1 MKKKLAT
8 VMAATMAVSGSVVS
22 VSADTT
28 NEQLVGS
35 NRTDTAVKISKDGWN
50 SAETVILV
58 NDSAIPDALT
68 ATPLAFAKNAP
79 ILLTAKGGLT
89 KATAN
94 EIKRL
99 GAKNV
104 ILIGG
109 ETVLPAKIEN
119 DLKALNV
126 KADRVKGA
134 TREETAL
141 AIAKRL
147 DGIKDVSEIAVVN
160 GTTGLADAVSVA
172 AAAAEKGMPILLAN
186 PKKGLSAAEK
196 FIKDEAI
203 KASFII
209 GGTTALPEK
218 LVSSLPGKQR
228 IEGSNR
234 NDTNAKVIE
243 KFYGDKELD
252 NLYLAKDGRGGEAQ
266 LIDAL
271 AVGVLAAKNGAPVL
285 IASKKLNANQE
296 AVVNT
301 KKVDTITQVG
311 GNGNEGAFNH
321 LKEIEKV
328 ETIKVKTEAELQEA
342 LKKANANDII
352 EIDSSASISKDVTIA
367 TNNAVEINVK
377 GDLKGEV
384 TVKAPN
390 ADIKNSGNIGTLVVE
405 NGKNTTVTNT
415 SAGKID
421 KVEVDSSSS
430 NVKVENNGTITQ
442 VENNATG
449 TNIENNG
456 TISKPVTGTTTPN
469 VEGNKPGETTKP
481 ESGGGGSVSDT
492 TAPGIQF
499 QNAIKFD
506 FMEGKGK
513 DVVVSERET
522 IRFNPGDTVDKIEV
536 KLTEKV
542 KIIGKVSI
550 KVKINE
556 EYIDDYATVSVKEDG
571 STLVIIPT
579 KDSYK
584 EIKTGGT
591 YTYELVSDDENYI
604 TDLAGNKLDK
614 DTKMTFT
621 FENANKVHIVNN
633 KEELETAL
641 NDSNVELI
649 KINKTI
655 GSENEYNT
663 YTITRPVTIDSNT
676 TNKQY
681 VYGSFVVDSDDV
693 TIQNLVIENKYK
705 TANKADKNA
714 ISVYADRVNIINNQI
729 NATDSPKGFEP
740 NGIVIFPKTEG
751 EKIYNI
757 SENYFTNY
765 DDVTDNGMYYS
776 AGIFIAEKYSMDSKD
791 YFKNVN
797 GKKSTTLGEG
807 KDEVIALN
815 SKNEYY
821 KCGYDYVRMS
831 YENANNDAGQL
842 VEYAVAGNIN
852 TLRNAEKYKSSKATI
867 IQSFDGELLI
877 HENEKLTNNKGTL
890 SASFNVNSPGGI
902 GSKAPEKRGDYTYY
916 DDGAYF
922 RFQVKKADNEK
933 ALTFSDVFKS
943 NSKKAEEHDDDNYTN
958 CGMTLQTNGMITT
971 NGVVNDMEGSE
982 REKADWYGT
991 KYEKYNQYKTNL
1003 HNSEALNY
1011 VFYGLIQNTK
1021 IGTKTVGYDSYE
1033 SRTINMTLR
1042 PKAELAAGTYT
1053 VTVELV
1059 QQGNEG
1065 ISLGTIDYTFTVNED
1080 KTITVK

>member
-99 GAKNV
+99 GVKNV

-186 PKKGLSAAEK
+186 PKKGLTASEK

-203 KASFII
+203 KASFVI
-209 GGTTALPEK
+209 GGTTALPDK
-218 LVSSLPGKQR
+218 LVSSLPSKQR

-243 KFYGDKELD
+243 TFYGDKELD
-252 NLYLAKDGRGGEAQ
+252 NLYLAKDGRGGDNQ

-352 EIDSSASISKDVTIA
+352 EIDSSTSISKDVTIA

-456 TISKPVTGTTTPN
+456 TISKPVTGTTTPSIDGN
-469 VEGNKPGETTKP
+469 RPGSGSSTGGGTVVVDGPEVERVTNETELRKALTKTEKTTIKLNNSIEVKGKINIPRSMTLDLNGYTLTQSANDDGIVITTDNVVINIKNGKINIPDKTKNGQHVAVFVSGVKQEDGTNKITKNVTVNMTSVNIEMGGFEFTDSNNPGSCDYANLFGVYANGTCEDISFDIDRCNISGAAMGVYFPAGSKKIDITSSTIIGGSAVGIKGGTGIIKNSTLIGTGLSSDAYIAGLSPSGSGINEAGEALVVEGNYADRGMDIKVENSNLESKNGYGVRMQFFGGVDKKLSITGGTIKGALGAIFDKHGDNKNETYSKNDP
-481 ESGGGGSVSDT
+481 SKFASSFSESGAT
-492 TAPGIQF
+492 
-499 QNAIKFD
+499 
-506 FMEGKGK
+506 
-513 DVVVSERET
+513 
-522 IRFNPGDTVDKIEV
+522 
-536 KLTEKV
+536 KV
-542 KIIGKVSI
+542 KTKTMSTITKGADL
-550 KVKINE
+550 VK
-556 EYIDDYATVSVKEDG
+556 TEDG
-571 STLVIIPT
+571 SLSTSFTWDSETGAGSRGV
-579 KDSYK
+579 KESGSYK
-584 EIKTGGT
+584 
-591 YTYELVSDDENYI
+591 YY
-604 TDLAGNKLDK
+604 
-614 DTKMTFT
+614 
-621 FENANKVHIVNN
+621 
-633 KEELETAL
+633 
-641 NDSNVELI
+641 
-649 KINKTI
+649 
-655 GSENEYNT
+655 
-663 YTITRPVTIDSNT
+663 
-676 TNKQY
+676 
-681 VYGSFVVDSDDV
+681 
-693 TIQNLVIENKYK
+693 
-705 TANKADKNA
+705 
-714 ISVYADRVNIINNQI
+714 
-729 NATDSPKGFEP
+729 
-740 NGIVIFPKTEG
+740 
-751 EKIYNI
+751 
-757 SENYFTNY
+757 
-765 DDVTDNGMYYS
+765 DNGVY
-776 AGIFIAEKYSMDSKD
+776 
-791 YFKNVN
+791 
-797 GKKSTTLGEG
+797 L
-807 KDEVIALN
+807 
-815 SKNEYY
+815 
-821 KCGYDYVRMS
+821 
-831 YENANNDAGQL
+831 
-842 VEYAVAGNIN
+842 
-852 TLRNAEKYKSSKATI
+852 
-867 IQSFDGELLI
+867 
-877 HENEKLTNNKGTL
+877 
-890 SASFNVNSPGGI
+890 
-902 GSKAPEKRGDYTYY
+902 
-916 DDGAYF
+916 
-922 RFQVKKADNEK
+922 RFQVKKDEEVK
-933 ALTFSDVFKS
+933 KFMEVFNTS
-943 NSKKAEEHDDDNYTN
+943 ENHTDSK
-958 CGMTLQTNGMITT
+958 CGMTLQTND
-971 NGVVNDMEGSE
+971 NGTVNDMEGSD
-982 REKADWYGT
+982 REKADWGVEDKKSFST
-991 KYEKYNQYKTNL
+991 KLPNDGK
-1003 HNSEALNY
+1003 NY
-1011 VFYGLIQNTK
+1011 VFYGVIQK
-1021 IGTKTVGYDSYE
+1021 KDYGTKTVGFNPGDS
-1033 SRTINMTLR
+1033 RKINMVLR

>member
-22 VSADTT
+22 VSAVTT

-79 ILLTAKGGLT
+79 ILLTGKGGLT

-126 KADRVKGA
+126 KSDRVKGA

-186 PKKGLSAAEK
+186 PKKGLTASEK

-209 GGTTALPEK
+209 GGTTALPDK
-218 LVSSLPGKQR
+218 LVSSLPSKHR

-390 ADIKNSGNIGTLVVE
+390 ADIKNSGTIGTLVVE

-469 VEGNKPGETTKP
+469 VEGNKPG
-481 ESGGGGSVSDT
+481 SGSSTGGGSVVVDGPEVERVTNETELRNALTKTEKT
-492 TAPGIQF
+492 T
-499 QNAIKFD
+499 IKLN
-506 FMEGKGK
+506 E
-513 DVVVSERET
+513 S
-522 IRFNPGDTVDKIEV
+522 IEV
-536 KLTEKV
+536 KGKINIPRSMTLDLNGYTLTQSANDDGIVITTDNVVLNIKNGKISVPDKTANGQHVAVFVSGVKQEDGTNKLTKNVTVNMTSVNIEMGGFEFTDSNNPGSCDYANLFGVYANGTCQDISFDIDRCNISGAAMGVYFPAGSKKIDITNSTITGGSAVGIKGGTGTIKNSTLIGTGLSSDAYIAGLSPSGSGISEAGEALVVEGNYADRGMNIKVENSNLESKNGYGVRMQFFGGVDKKLSITGGTIKGALGAIFDKHKDNVNETYSKNDPEKFKTSFIESGATKV
-542 KIIGKVSI
+542 KTKTMSTITKGADL
-550 KVKINE
+550 VK
-556 EYIDDYATVSVKEDG
+556 AEDG
-571 STLVIIPT
+571 SLSTSFT
-579 KDSYK
+579 WDSETGAGSKGERKSGSYK
-584 EIKTGGT
+584 
-591 YTYELVSDDENYI
+591 YY
-604 TDLAGNKLDK
+604 
-614 DTKMTFT
+614 
-621 FENANKVHIVNN
+621 
-633 KEELETAL
+633 
-641 NDSNVELI
+641 
-649 KINKTI
+649 
-655 GSENEYNT
+655 
-663 YTITRPVTIDSNT
+663 
-676 TNKQY
+676 
-681 VYGSFVVDSDDV
+681 
-693 TIQNLVIENKYK
+693 
-705 TANKADKNA
+705 
-714 ISVYADRVNIINNQI
+714 
-729 NATDSPKGFEP
+729 
-740 NGIVIFPKTEG
+740 
-751 EKIYNI
+751 
-757 SENYFTNY
+757 
-765 DDVTDNGMYYS
+765 DNGVY
-776 AGIFIAEKYSMDSKD
+776 
-791 YFKNVN
+791 
-797 GKKSTTLGEG
+797 L
-807 KDEVIALN
+807 
-815 SKNEYY
+815 
-821 KCGYDYVRMS
+821 
-831 YENANNDAGQL
+831 
-842 VEYAVAGNIN
+842 
-852 TLRNAEKYKSSKATI
+852 
-867 IQSFDGELLI
+867 
-877 HENEKLTNNKGTL
+877 
-890 SASFNVNSPGGI
+890 
-902 GSKAPEKRGDYTYY
+902 
-916 DDGAYF
+916 
-922 RFQVKKADNEK
+922 RFQVKKDEK
-933 ALTFSDVFKS
+933 VEKFAEVFNTS
-943 NSKKAEEHDDDNYTN
+943 ENHTDSK
-958 CGMTLQTNGMITT
+958 CGMTLQTND
-971 NGVVNDMEGSE
+971 NGTVNDMEGSD
-982 REKADWYGT
+982 REKADWGVEDKKSFST
-991 KYEKYNQYKTNL
+991 KLPNDGK
-1003 HNSEALNY
+1003 NY
-1011 VFYGLIQNTK
+1011 VFYGVIQK
-1021 IGTKTVGYDSYE
+1021 KDYGTKTVGFNPGDS
-1033 SRTINMTLR
+1033 RKINMILR

>member
-99 GAKNV
+99 GVKNV

-172 AAAAEKGMPILLAN
+172 AVAAEKGMPILLAN
-186 PKKGLSAAEK
+186 PKKGLTASEK

-203 KASFII
+203 KASFVI
-209 GGTTALPEK
+209 GGTTALPDK
-218 LVSSLPGKQR
+218 LVSSLPSKQR

-243 KFYGDKELD
+243 TFYGDKELD
-252 NLYLAKDGRGGEAQ
+252 NLYLAKDGRGGDNQ

-352 EIDSSASISKDVTIA
+352 EIDSSTSISKDVTIA

-456 TISKPVTGTTTPN
+456 TISKPVTGTTTPSIDGN
-469 VEGNKPGETTKP
+469 RPGSGSSTGGGTVVVDGPEVERVTNETELRKALTKTEKTTIKLNNSIEVKGKINIPRSMTLDLNGYTLTQSANDDGIVITTDNVVINIKNGKINIPDKTKNGQHVAVFVSGVKQEDGTNKITKNVTVNMTSVNIEMGGFEFTDSNNPGSCDYANLFGVYANGTCEDISFDIDRCNISGAAMGVYFPAGSKKIDITSSTIIGGSAVGIKGGTGIIKNSTLIGTGLSSDAYIAGLSPSGSGINEAGEALVVEGNYADRGMDIKVENSNLESKNGYGVRMQFFGGVDKKLSITGGTIKGALGAIFDKHGDNKNETYSKNDP
-481 ESGGGGSVSDT
+481 SKFASSFSESGAT
-492 TAPGIQF
+492 
-499 QNAIKFD
+499 
-506 FMEGKGK
+506 
-513 DVVVSERET
+513 
-522 IRFNPGDTVDKIEV
+522 
-536 KLTEKV
+536 KV
-542 KIIGKVSI
+542 KTKTMSTITKGADL
-550 KVKINE
+550 VK
-556 EYIDDYATVSVKEDG
+556 TEDG
-571 STLVIIPT
+571 SLSTSFTWDSETGAGSRGV
-579 KDSYK
+579 KESGSYK
-584 EIKTGGT
+584 
-591 YTYELVSDDENYI
+591 YY
-604 TDLAGNKLDK
+604 
-614 DTKMTFT
+614 
-621 FENANKVHIVNN
+621 
-633 KEELETAL
+633 
-641 NDSNVELI
+641 
-649 KINKTI
+649 
-655 GSENEYNT
+655 
-663 YTITRPVTIDSNT
+663 
-676 TNKQY
+676 
-681 VYGSFVVDSDDV
+681 
-693 TIQNLVIENKYK
+693 
-705 TANKADKNA
+705 
-714 ISVYADRVNIINNQI
+714 
-729 NATDSPKGFEP
+729 
-740 NGIVIFPKTEG
+740 
-751 EKIYNI
+751 
-757 SENYFTNY
+757 
-765 DDVTDNGMYYS
+765 DNGVY
-776 AGIFIAEKYSMDSKD
+776 
-791 YFKNVN
+791 
-797 GKKSTTLGEG
+797 L
-807 KDEVIALN
+807 
-815 SKNEYY
+815 
-821 KCGYDYVRMS
+821 
-831 YENANNDAGQL
+831 
-842 VEYAVAGNIN
+842 
-852 TLRNAEKYKSSKATI
+852 
-867 IQSFDGELLI
+867 
-877 HENEKLTNNKGTL
+877 
-890 SASFNVNSPGGI
+890 
-902 GSKAPEKRGDYTYY
+902 
-916 DDGAYF
+916 
-922 RFQVKKADNEK
+922 RFQVKKDEEVK
-933 ALTFSDVFKS
+933 KFMEVFNTS
-943 NSKKAEEHDDDNYTN
+943 ENHTDSK
-958 CGMTLQTNGMITT
+958 CGMTLQTND
-971 NGVVNDMEGSE
+971 NGTVNDMEGSD
-982 REKADWYGT
+982 REKADWGVEDKKSFST
-991 KYEKYNQYKTNL
+991 KLPNDGK
-1003 HNSEALNY
+1003 NY
-1011 VFYGLIQNTK
+1011 VFYGVIQK
-1021 IGTKTVGYDSYE
+1021 KDYGTKTVGFNPGDS
-1033 SRTINMTLR
+1033 RKINMVLR

>member
-68 ATPLAFAKNAP
+68 ATPLAYAKNAP

-99 GAKNV
+99 GVKNV

-186 PKKGLSAAEK
+186 PKKGLTASEK

-203 KASFII
+203 KASFVI
-209 GGTTALPEK
+209 GGTTALPDK
-218 LVSSLPGKQR
+218 LVSSLPSKQR

-243 KFYGDKELD
+243 TFYGDKELD
-252 NLYLAKDGRGGEAQ
+252 NLYLAKDGRGGDNQ

-352 EIDSSASISKDVTIA
+352 EIDSSTSISKDVTIA

-456 TISKPVTGTTTPN
+456 TISKPVTGTTTPSIDGN
-469 VEGNKPGETTKP
+469 RPGSGSSTGGGTVVVDGPEVERVTNETELRKALTKTEKTTIKLNNSIEVKGKINIPRSMTLDLNGYTLTQSANDDGIVITTDNVVINIKNGKINIPDKTKNGQHVAVFVSGVKQEDGTNKITKNVTVNMTSVNIEMGGFEFTDSNNPGSCDYANLFGVYANGTCEDISFDIDRCNISGAAMGVYFPAGSKKIDITSSTIIGGSAVGIKGGTGIIKNSTLIGTGLSSDAYIAGLSPSGSGINEAGEALVVEGNYADRGMDIKVENSNLESKNGYGVRMQFFGGVDKKLSITGGTIKGALGAIFDKHGDNKNETYSKNDP
-481 ESGGGGSVSDT
+481 SKFASSFSESGAT
-492 TAPGIQF
+492 
-499 QNAIKFD
+499 
-506 FMEGKGK
+506 
-513 DVVVSERET
+513 
-522 IRFNPGDTVDKIEV
+522 
-536 KLTEKV
+536 KV
-542 KIIGKVSI
+542 KTKTMSTITKGADL
-550 KVKINE
+550 VK
-556 EYIDDYATVSVKEDG
+556 TEDG
-571 STLVIIPT
+571 SLSTSFTWDSETGAGSRGV
-579 KDSYK
+579 KESGSYK
-584 EIKTGGT
+584 
-591 YTYELVSDDENYI
+591 YY
-604 TDLAGNKLDK
+604 
-614 DTKMTFT
+614 
-621 FENANKVHIVNN
+621 
-633 KEELETAL
+633 
-641 NDSNVELI
+641 
-649 KINKTI
+649 
-655 GSENEYNT
+655 
-663 YTITRPVTIDSNT
+663 
-676 TNKQY
+676 
-681 VYGSFVVDSDDV
+681 
-693 TIQNLVIENKYK
+693 
-705 TANKADKNA
+705 
-714 ISVYADRVNIINNQI
+714 
-729 NATDSPKGFEP
+729 
-740 NGIVIFPKTEG
+740 
-751 EKIYNI
+751 
-757 SENYFTNY
+757 
-765 DDVTDNGMYYS
+765 DNGVY
-776 AGIFIAEKYSMDSKD
+776 
-791 YFKNVN
+791 
-797 GKKSTTLGEG
+797 L
-807 KDEVIALN
+807 
-815 SKNEYY
+815 
-821 KCGYDYVRMS
+821 
-831 YENANNDAGQL
+831 
-842 VEYAVAGNIN
+842 
-852 TLRNAEKYKSSKATI
+852 
-867 IQSFDGELLI
+867 
-877 HENEKLTNNKGTL
+877 
-890 SASFNVNSPGGI
+890 
-902 GSKAPEKRGDYTYY
+902 
-916 DDGAYF
+916 
-922 RFQVKKADNEK
+922 RFQVKKDEEVK
-933 ALTFSDVFKS
+933 KFMEVFNTS
-943 NSKKAEEHDDDNYTN
+943 ENHTDSK
-958 CGMTLQTNGMITT
+958 CGMTLQTND
-971 NGVVNDMEGSE
+971 NGTVNDMEGSD
-982 REKADWYGT
+982 REKADWGVEDKKSFST
-991 KYEKYNQYKTNL
+991 KLPNDGK
-1003 HNSEALNY
+1003 NY
-1011 VFYGLIQNTK
+1011 VFYGVIQK
-1021 IGTKTVGYDSYE
+1021 KDYGTKTVGFNPGDS
-1033 SRTINMTLR
+1033 RKINMVLR

>member
-22 VSADTT
+22 VSAATT

-79 ILLTAKGGLT
+79 ILLTGKGGLT

-126 KADRVKGA
+126 KSDRVKGA

-186 PKKGLSAAEK
+186 PKKGLTASEK

-209 GGTTALPEK
+209 GGTTALPDK
-218 LVSSLPGKQR
+218 LVSSLPSKQR

-390 ADIKNSGNIGTLVVE
+390 ADIKNSGTIGTLVVE

-705 TANKADKNA
+705 IANKADKNA

-877 HENEKLTNNKGTL
+877 YENEKLTNNKGTL